1 MYAVSGH
8 EPMEASA
15 EVRDPGDGLLNTLQ
29 HSKVLWD
36 ESHGHIQAIPAQ
48 LYHKLLVHLVSME
61 WIS

>member
-1 MYAVSGH
+1 
-8 EPMEASA
+8 MEASA
-15 EVRDPGDGLLNTLQ
+15 EVRDPGDGILNTFQ

-36 ESHGHIQAIPAQ
+36 EGHGHIQTIPAQ